1 MSPPNIL
8 DFDRLQQMVTA
19 PPLHRWLGVS
29 LTALDEEM
37 VEITMP
43 WREELVAHTEIRYTH
58 GGIIAT
64 LIDLTGDYVIAAKIG
79 RGVPTIDLRTDYHA
93 TALPGALT
101 ARGRLI
107 KLGRTLATADVQ
119 IFSESGQLLASGRG
133 VYLTARRE
141 ARS

>member
-1 MSPPNIL
+1 MSRPNIL
-8 DFDRLQQMVTA
+8 DFDRLQRMVAA
-19 PPLHRWLGVS
+19 PPLHRWLGVR
-29 LTALDEEM
+29 LTALDEET

-43 WREELVAHTEIRYTH
+43 WREELVAHPEIRYTH

-64 LIDLTGDYVIAAKIG
+64 LIDLTGDYCIAAKLG

-101 ARGRLI
+101 ARGRLV

-119 IFSESGQLLASGRG
+119 VFSESGQLLASGRG
-133 VYLTARRE
+133 VYFTAERE
-141 ARS
+141 AT